1 MLLNLVGI
9 VGREQ
14 GKVCV
19 VVTEKAVTI
28 GQPYMI

>member
-1 MLLNLVGI
+1 VLLNLVGI

-19 VVTEKAVTI
+19 VVPKKPSQLANPTLI
-28 GQPYMI
+28 